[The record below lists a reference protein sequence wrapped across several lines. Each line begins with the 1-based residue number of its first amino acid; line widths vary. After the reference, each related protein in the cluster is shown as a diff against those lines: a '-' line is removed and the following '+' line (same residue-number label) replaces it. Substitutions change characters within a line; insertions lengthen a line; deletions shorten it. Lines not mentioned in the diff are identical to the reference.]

1 MAQQARP
8 PIVTIMGHVDHGKT
22 TLLDAIRK
30 SRITAGEA
38 GGITQHIGAY
48 QVEHQDKRITFID
61 TPGHAAFSSMRARGA
76 TVTDIVVLVVAGTE
90 GIKPQTVESIKH
102 IKASTCQLIIA
113 ANKKDLPGFSA
124 EMVKAQLAEHQI
136 FCEGYGGQ
144 TPLVEI
150 SAIKQE
156 GIADLLDMI
165 VLVSEIEEITG
176 DPTAPLEAVIIESSL
191 DKHRGAV
198 ASAIVRQGTLSI
210 GDQIFLNQEQVKVRG
225 LFNDLGKRT
234 TSVGPGDPV
243 EIIGFKLVPAVGST
257 LTSVSVE
264 KAALEAAPKAAV
276 VETAED
282 EEEKPGYNLIIKAD
296 TEGTLEAIKAS
307 ISPDI
312 TVIDASVGPVSESD
326 VLMAD
331 STGADI
337 LCFGVSVTTT
347 AKRLAEIEKIS
358 ITSFTIIYKLLEYLE
373 EKMLKI
379 MEPTIDE
386 IDVGEAE
393 IMAIFEMKGDRIAGC
408 KIKSGE
414 IAKSHRFHLIR
425 DGKIVSDPRIRS
437 LKRGKEDIPL
447 AKAGTECGVVF
458 SAHVDFRV
466 GDMLKSYKKN

>member
-1 MAQQARP
+1 MALQTRP

-48 QVEHQDKRITFID
+48 QVEHQGKKITFID

-76 TVTDIVVLVVAGTE
+76 TVTDIVILVVAGTE

-124 EMVKAQLAEHQI
+124 DMIKAQLTEHQI

-144 TPLVEI
+144 TPIVEI

-156 GIADLLDMI
+156 GIIDLLDMI
-165 VLVSEIEEITG
+165 LLVAELEDIKS
-176 DPTAPLEAVIIESSL
+176 DPEANLQAVIIESSL

-198 ASAIVRQGTLSI
+198 ASAIVKQGTLNI
-210 GDQIFLNQEQVKVRG
+210 GDHVYINEDLIKVRG
-225 LFNDLGKRT
+225 LFNDLGKRI
-234 TSVGPGDPV
+234 TSASPGDPV
-243 EIIGFKLVPAVGST
+243 EIIGFKQVPPVGST
-257 LTSVSVE
+257 LTTDSVTSTVS
-264 KAALEAAPKAAV
+264 APAPIDTT
-276 VETAED
+276 ETETV
-282 EEEKPGYNLIIKAD
+282 EEEKPVCNLIIKAD

-312 TVIDASVGPVSESD
+312 TVINGSVGPVSESD
-326 VLMAD
+326 VLLAD
-331 STGADI
+331 STKSEI
-337 LCFGVSVTTT
+337 ICFGVPATSA
-347 AKRLAEIEKIS
+347 AKRLAEIENIT

-373 EKMLKI
+373 EKILKL

-386 IDVGEAE
+386 IDLGEAE
-393 IMAIFEMKGDRIAGC
+393 VLAVFEMKGDHIAGC
-408 KIKSGE
+408 RVKSGE
-414 IAKSHRFHLIR
+414 IAKNHKLHLIR
-425 DGKIVSDPRIRS
+425 DAKIIAEPKIRS

-447 AKAGTECGVVF
+447 AKVGTECGIVF